1 MTVTI
6 DGIWKGRV
14 EAVTC
19 SDVSKKR
26 FLKGFSP
33 LANIHVHDGKGYTD
47 LKISFD
53 DIEYIMGEVKLLKR
67 RLRNEK

>member
-19 SDVSKKR
+19 SDVSM
-26 FLKGFSP
+26 KGFSP